1 MVVLNKFCT
10 FAKSNRHYGNSKY
23 YFVTMKFYDRESERQ
38 TLQNMLLQSKR
49 EGRMTVLMGRRRIG
63 KTELSVR
70 CGDETVLYFF
80 VGKKAEALLCQDY
93 IREIQEKLDAP
104 ILGTPNSFSEVFRFV
119 LKLSESRPFTLVID
133 EFQNFLKINPS
144 IFSDIQRDWDLHK
157 RSSHLN
163 LIISG
168 SVFTLMTKIFEDKEE
183 PLFGRADQKMTLE
196 PFTTD
201 VLKKILSDF
210 NPDYTSE
217 DLLALYSI
225 TGGVPWYV
233 TLLLDKGKTDRNAM
247 LAALTEENSP
257 FINEGRN
264 ILIEEFGIDYIT
276 YFSILTC
283 IASGMKTR
291 SEIENELGNN
301 NIGSYL
307 VKLEDYY
314 KVIHK
319 SLPIF
324 AKENSKK
331 VRYQLNDC
339 FLIFWFRFL
348 YKYQALVENKALKS
362 LGEII
367 QRDYSSVSG
376 FMMENYFRKK
386 FQEEGR
392 YIVGKWWD
400 RKGGNEID
408 LIVVDPITK
417 EAWIYELK
425 KQGYR
430 YKESE
435 FREKVDNVLSQ
446 TPELRKLTIHLGTL
460 SLEDM

>member
-1 MVVLNKFCT
+1 
-10 FAKSNRHYGNSKY
+10 
-23 YFVTMKFYDRESERQ
+23 MKFYNRESEQ
-38 TLQNMLLQSKR
+38 QVLLNMLQQSKR
-49 EGRMTVLMGRRRIG
+49 EAQMTVLMGRRRIG

-80 VGKKAEALLCQDY
+80 VGKKAETLLCQDY
-93 IREIQEKLDAP
+93 VREIRQKLDVP
-104 ILGTPNSFSEVFRFV
+104 ILGHPKTFSEVFKFV
-119 LKLSESRPFTLVID
+119 LQLSESRPFTLVID

-157 RSSHLN
+157 RSSRLN

-183 PLFGRADQKMTLE
+183 PLFSRANQKLLLE

-201 VLKKILSDF
+201 VLKQILADY
-210 NPDYTSE
+210 NPDFTPE

-233 TLLLDKGKTDRNAM
+233 SLLLDKGKTVRDDM

-257 FINEGRN
+257 FINEGKN
-264 ILIEEFGIDYIT
+264 ILIEEFGTDYVT

-283 IASGMKTR
+283 IANGMKTR

-301 NIGSYL
+301 NIGPYL
-307 VKLEDYY
+307 VKLENYY
-314 KVIHK
+314 KVIKK

-339 FLIFWFRFL
+339 FLTFWFRFF
-348 YKYQALVENKALKS
+348 YKYQALVENKALKA

-367 QRDYSSVSG
+367 LRDYSSVSG
-376 FMMENYFRKK
+376 FMMESYFMKK

-392 YIVGKWWD
+392 YVIGKWWD
-400 RKGGNEID
+400 RKGDNEID
-408 LIVVDPITK
+408 LIVIDPIAK
-417 EAWIYELK
+417 EAWLYELK

-430 YKESE
+430 YKEDL
-435 FREKVDNVLSQ
+435 FREKVNNVLSQ
-446 TPELRKLTIHLGTL
+446 TPELRKLTIHIGSL

>member
-1 MVVLNKFCT
+1 M
-10 FAKSNRHYGNSKY
+10 R
-23 YFVTMKFYDRESERQ
+23 FYDREKEQQVLGEVLHR
-38 TLQNMLLQSKR
+38 SKT
-49 EGRMTVLMGRRRIG
+49 EAKMTVLMGRRRIG
-63 KTELSVR
+63 KTELSLR

-80 VGKKAEALLCQDY
+80 VGKKAETLLCQDY
-93 IREIQEKLDAP
+93 VREIREKLDAP
-104 ILGTPNSFSEVFRFV
+104 ILGTPNTFSEVFRFV
-119 LKLSESRPFTLVID
+119 LQLSENRPFTLVID
-133 EFQNFLKINPS
+133 EFQNFLKINPA

-183 PLFGRADQKMTLE
+183 PLFGRADEKMVLE

-201 VLKKILSDF
+201 VLKQILKDF
-210 NPDYTSE
+210 NPDYTPE

-233 TLLLDKGKTDRNAM
+233 TLLLDKGRANRDAM

-257 FINEGRN
+257 FINEGKN
-264 ILIEEFGIDYIT
+264 ILIEEFGTDYVT

-301 NIGSYL
+301 NIGPYL

-314 KVIHK
+314 KVITK

-339 FLIFWFRFL
+339 FLIFWFRFF
-348 YKYQALVENKALKS
+348 YKYQALVENKALKA
-362 LGEII
+362 LCDII

-376 FMMENYFRKK
+376 LMMERYFMKK
-386 FQEEGR
+386 FREEGR
-392 YIVGKWWD
+392 YIIGKWWD
-400 RKGGNEID
+400 RKGENEID
-408 LIVVDPITK
+408 LIVVDPIGK
-417 EAWIYELK
+417 ETWIYELK
-425 KQGYR
+425 KQEYR
-430 YKESE
+430 YKEDE
-435 FREKVDNVLSQ
+435 LREKVDKVLEQ
-446 TPELRKLTIHLGTL
+446 TPELRKMTIHLGSL

>member
-1 MVVLNKFCT
+1 
-10 FAKSNRHYGNSKY
+10 
-23 YFVTMKFYDRESERQ
+23 MKFYDREKEKKVLSDV
-38 TLQNMLLQSKR
+38 LQQSR
-49 EGRMTVLMGRRRIG
+49 HEARMTVLMGRRRIG
-63 KTELSVR
+63 KTELSQR
-70 CGDETVLYFF
+70 CGDDTVLYFF
-80 VGKKAEALLCQDY
+80 VGKKAETLLCQDY
-93 IREIQEKLDAP
+93 VREIREKLDAP
-104 ILGTPNSFSEVFRFV
+104 ILGTPRSFSEVFRFV
-119 LKLSESRPFTLVID
+119 LQLAESRSFTLIID
-133 EFQNFLKINPS
+133 EFQNILKINPS

-157 RSSHLN
+157 RSCHLN

-183 PLFGRADQKMTLE
+183 PLFGRADEKMTLE

-201 VLKKILSDF
+201 VLKQILADF
-210 NPDYTSE
+210 NPDYTPE
-217 DLLALYSI
+217 DLLTLYSI
-225 TGGVPWYV
+225 TGGIPWYV
-233 TLLLDKGKTDRNAM
+233 TLLLDKGKTNKELM
-247 LAALTEENSP
+247 LAALTEDNSP
-257 FINEGRN
+257 FINEGKN
-264 ILIEEFGIDYIT
+264 ILIEEFGTDYVT

-291 SEIENELGNN
+291 AEIENELANN
-301 NIGSYL
+301 NIGPYL

-314 KVIHK
+314 KVITK

-339 FLIFWFRFL
+339 FLIFWFRFF

-367 QRDYSSVSG
+367 RRYYSGVSG
-376 FMMENYFRKK
+376 FMMERYFMKK

-392 YIVGKWWD
+392 YIIGKWWD

-408 LIVVDPITK
+408 LIIADPIQK

-430 YKESE
+430 YKENE
-435 FREKVDNVLSQ
+435 FREKVDTVLEQ
-446 TPELRKLTIHLGTL
+446 TLELRKMTIHLGSL

>member
-1 MVVLNKFCT
+1 
-10 FAKSNRHYGNSKY
+10 
-23 YFVTMKFYDRESERQ
+23 MKFYNREKEKEILYEVLR
-38 TLQNMLLQSKR
+38 QSKD
-49 EGRMTVLMGRRRIG
+49 EARMTVLMGRRRIG
-63 KTELSVR
+63 KTELSQK
-70 CGDETVLYFF
+70 CGDESILYFF

-93 IREIQEKLDAP
+93 VREIREKLDTP
-104 ILGTPNSFSEVFRFV
+104 ILGIPSSFSEVFRFV
-119 LKLSESRPFTLVID
+119 LQLSEKRPFTLVID

-157 RSSHLN
+157 RTSHLN

-183 PLFGRADQKMTLE
+183 PLFGRADEKIVLE
-196 PFTTD
+196 PFSTN
-201 VLKKILSDF
+201 VLKQILSDF
-210 NPDYTSE
+210 NPNYTPE

-233 TLLLDKGKTDRNAM
+233 TLLLDKGKNNRNKM

-264 ILIEEFGIDYIT
+264 ILIEEFGADYVT

-291 SEIENELGNN
+291 SEIENELHND

-307 VKLEDYY
+307 IKLEDYY
-314 KVIHK
+314 KVISK
-319 SLPIF
+319 SLPIY

-339 FLIFWFRFL
+339 FLIFWFRFF
-348 YKYQALVENKALKS
+348 YKYQALVENKALKA

-376 FMMENYFRKK
+376 FMMERYFMRK

-392 YIVGKWWD
+392 YIIGKWWD
-400 RKGGNEID
+400 RKGENEID
-408 LIVVDPITK
+408 IIVADPITK
-417 EAWIYELK
+417 EAWMYELK
-425 KQGYR
+425 KQDYR
-430 YKESE
+430 YKENE
-435 FREKVDNVLSQ
+435 FREKVDKVLEQ
-446 TPELRKLTIHLGTL
+446 VPELRKMNIHLGSL
-460 SLEDM
+460 SLDDM

>member
-1 MVVLNKFCT
+1 
-10 FAKSNRHYGNSKY
+10 
-23 YFVTMKFYDRESERQ
+23 MKFYDRENEQRVLSEV
-38 TLQNMLLQSKR
+38 LQQSR
-49 EGRMTVLMGRRRIG
+49 YEARMTVLMGRRRIG
-63 KTELSVR
+63 KTELSQR
-70 CGDETVLYFF
+70 CGDDTVLYFF
-80 VGKKAEALLCQDY
+80 VGKKAETLLCQDY
-93 IREIQEKLDAP
+93 VREIQEKLDTP
-104 ILGTPNSFSEVFRFV
+104 ILGAPTSFSEVFRFV
-119 LKLSESRPFTLVID
+119 LQLSESRPFTLVID

-183 PLFGRADQKMTLE
+183 PLFGRADEKMTLQ
-196 PFTTD
+196 PFTTG
-201 VLKKILSDF
+201 VLKEILKDF
-210 NPDYTSE
+210 NPSYTPE

-225 TGGVPWYV
+225 TDGVPWYV
-233 TLLLDKGKTDRNAM
+233 TLLLDKGKTTRKKM
-247 LAALTEENSP
+247 LSELTEENSP

-264 ILIEEFGIDYIT
+264 ILVEEFGTDYVT

-291 SEIENELGNN
+291 AEIENELGND

-307 VKLEDYY
+307 VKLEGYY
-314 KVIHK
+314 KVITK

-331 VRYQLNDC
+331 VRYVLNDS
-339 FLIFWFRFL
+339 FLIFWFRFF
-348 YKYQALVENKALKS
+348 YKYQALVENKALKT
-362 LGEII
+362 LGDII
-367 QRDYSSVSG
+367 KRDYSVVSG
-376 FMMENYFRKK
+376 FMMERYFMKK

-400 RKGGNEID
+400 RKGENEID
-408 LIVVDPITK
+408 LIVVDIIK
-417 EAWIYELK
+417 NEAWIYELK

-430 YKESE
+430 YKENE
-435 FREKVDNVLSQ
+435 FREKVNKVLEQ
-446 TPELRKLTIHLGTL
+446 TPELRKMTIHLGLLTL
-460 SLEDM
+460 DDM

>member
-1 MVVLNKFCT
+1 
-10 FAKSNRHYGNSKY
+10 
-23 YFVTMKFYDRESERQ
+23 MKFYDRENEKKVLGNV
-38 TLQNMLLQSKR
+38 LQQSR
-49 EGRMTVLMGRRRIG
+49 HEARMTVLIGRRRIG
-63 KTELSVR
+63 KTELSLR
-70 CGDETVLYFF
+70 CGDDTVLYFF

-93 IREIQEKLDAP
+93 VREIREKLDAP
-104 ILGTPNSFSEVFRFV
+104 ILGTPTFFSEVFRFV
-119 LKLSESRPFTLVID
+119 LQLAESRPFTLIID

-183 PLFGRADQKMTLE
+183 PLFGRADEKMTLE

-201 VLKKILSDF
+201 VLKQILADF
-210 NPDYTSE
+210 NPAYTQE

-233 TLLLDKGKTDRNAM
+233 TLLLDKDKNTKDLM

-257 FINEGRN
+257 FITEGKN
-264 ILIEEFGIDYIT
+264 ILIEEFGTDYVT

-291 SEIENELGNN
+291 SEIENELQND
-301 NIGSYL
+301 NIGPYL

-314 KVIHK
+314 KVITK
-319 SLPIF
+319 SLPLF

-331 VRYQLNDC
+331 ARYVLNDC
-339 FLIFWFRFL
+339 FLTFWFRFF

-362 LGEII
+362 LGDII
-367 QRDYSSVSG
+367 LRDYSSVSG
-376 FMMENYFRKK
+376 FMMERYFMKK

-392 YIVGKWWD
+392 YIIGKWWD
-400 RKGGNEID
+400 KKGGNEID
-408 LIVVDPITK
+408 LIVVDPIQK

-425 KQGYR
+425 KQAYR
-430 YKESE
+430 YKENE
-435 FREKVDNVLSQ
+435 LREKVDMVLEQ
-446 TPELRKLTIHLGTL
+446 TPELRKMAIHLGSL